1 MASSFEP
8 ALNTISSSTRSQLP
22 AGVEPTLRDS
32 QDAASVSRAGTLPDP
47 EELKADRVTIS
58 DEALRKLG
66 LLKDQQPSQSGQNTT
81 AKNTESDAV
90 RTQRLDYLK
99 QRDREVRAHEQA
111 HVIAG
116 GGLVRGGAN
125 FGYATGP
132 DGKLYAVSGEVSID
146 SSAIPE
152 DPAATIRKMNQ
163 VIKAAL
169 APAQPSG
176 QDRSVASSAAKTQM
190 SAQAALTQQQLADL
204 QGKSDGGSS
213 DSAKSEPAST
223 EKIGAPRQA
232 KTSQPAGQKQAAET
246 AASEQTRSTDIP
258 GQQPTTRE
266 TQAPL
271 QPTTT
276 PTALASPSTPFI
288 SKYINIQA

>member
-8 ALNTISSSTRSQLP
+8 ALNNISSSTRSQLP
-22 AGVEPTLRDS
+22 AGVEPALRDS
-32 QDAASVSRAGTLPDP
+32 QGAATVSRAGTLPDP

-190 SAQAALTQQQLADL
+190 SAQTALTQQQLADL
-204 QGKSDGGSS
+204 QGKSDSGS
-213 DSAKSEPAST
+213 DNAKSEPAST
-223 EKIGAPRQA
+223 EKIGTPRQA

-246 AASEQTRSTDIP
+246 GASEQTRSTDIP

-266 TQAPL
+266 TQAPI